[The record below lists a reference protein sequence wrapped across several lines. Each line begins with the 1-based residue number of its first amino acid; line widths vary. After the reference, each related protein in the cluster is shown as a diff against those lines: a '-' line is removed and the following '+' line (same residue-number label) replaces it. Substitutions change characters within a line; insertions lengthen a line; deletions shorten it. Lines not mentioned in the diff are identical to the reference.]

1 MKKGIR
7 LVGLVLRAMAAS
19 ADNIPGIGGTTNNA
33 DPATVIWAIVAVMG
47 GMATAFFA
55 MSLIW
60 TSIQG
65 AVSDHE
71 HFHKLPKI
79 FFWGAI
85 CFSATFLA
93 GRMALGA

>member
-1 MKKGIR
+1 MRRGTR
-7 LVGLVLRAMAAS
+7 LVSLALIAMAAS
-19 ADNIPGIGGTTNNA
+19 AQNIPGIGGTTNNTN
-33 DPATVIWAIVAVMG
+33 PATVIWAIVAVMG

-71 HFHKLPKI
+71 QFHKLPKI